1 MDRQGRDHSIT
12 FTTTAHISATQME
25 TRFACAVI
33 MHPNRRLTLMR
44 GACHDV
50 VAISRKLG
58 RRSGSGPTATCCA
71 GHSRA
76 AVGGTADLS

>member
-1 MDRQGRDHSIT
+1 MDRQGRDYSIT
-12 FTTTAHISATQME
+12 FTTTAHISATQIE

-44 GACHDV
+44 GACHDG

-58 RRSGSGPTATCCA
+58 RRS
-71 GHSRA
+71 
-76 AVGGTADLS
+76 